1 MNAREPERQSIWSVA
16 SGWLPAYFALF
27 NALGLLGVV
36 FVVIRN
42 VFWVSHPTVHDM
54 IWAIIMGIVMVGA
67 ASATASIL
75 AVETG
80 KNIMIVGTYLE
91 EMLKK
96 RRARQLA
103 EVRAQGVEEGRAEG
117 VTRGRAEGVEKGRA
131 EGVEKGRSE
140 GRSDLAAEIREWN
153 ARRLAAQSK
162 GEPFDEP
169 PPGLEE

>member
-27 NALGLLGVV
+27 NALGLMGVG
-36 FVVIRN
+36 FVVVRN
-42 VFWVSHPTVHDM
+42 VLWVSHPTVHDM
-54 IWAIIMGIVMVGA
+54 IWAIITDMVIVGA
-67 ASATASIL
+67 ATATASIL

-91 EMLKK
+91 EMLKR

-103 EVRAQGVEEGRAEG
+103 EAVERG
-117 VTRGRAEGVEKGRA
+117 VTKGRA
-131 EGVEKGRSE
+131 EGVQAGRA
-140 GRSDLAAEIREWN
+140 DLAAEIREWN
-153 ARRLAAQSK
+153 IRRLAAESK

-169 PPGLEE
+169 PPGLDA

>member
-27 NALGLLGVV
+27 NALGLTGVA
-36 FVVIRN
+36 FVVVRN
-42 VFWVSHPTVHDM
+42 VLWVSHPTVHDM
-54 IWAIIMGIVMVGA
+54 IWAIITDMVIVGA
-67 ASATASIL
+67 ATATASIL

-80 KNIMIVGTYLE
+80 KNVMIVGTYLE
-91 EMLKK
+91 EMLKR

-103 EVRAQGVEEGRAEG
+103 EVRAEGVDEG
-117 VTRGRAEGVEKGRA
+117 VTKGRA
-131 EGVEKGRSE
+131 EGVQE

-153 ARRLAAQSK
+153 SRRLAAESK

-169 PPGLEE
+169 PPGLGE

>member
-27 NALGLLGVV
+27 NALGLLGVG
-36 FVVIRN
+36 FVVVRN

-54 IWAIIMGIVMVGA
+54 IWAIITGIVVVGA

-80 KNIMIVGTYLE
+80 KNVMIVGTYLE

-103 EVRAQGVEEGRAEG
+103 EAVERGVTKGRTEGRAEG
-117 VTRGRAEGVEKGRA
+117 VTK
-131 EGVEKGRSE
+131 

-153 ARRLAAQSK
+153 ARRLAAESK

-169 PPGLEE
+169 PPGLDA

>member
-1 MNAREPERQSIWSVA
+1 MNAREPDRQSIWSVA

-27 NALGLLGVV
+27 NALGLLGVG
-36 FVVIRN
+36 FVVVRN
-42 VFWVSHPTVHDM
+42 VLWVSHPTVHDM
-54 IWAIIMGIVMVGA
+54 IWAIITGIVVVGA

-80 KNIMIVGTYLE
+80 KNVMIVGTYLE

-103 EVRAQGVEEGRAEG
+103 EVRAEG
-117 VTRGRAEGVEKGRA
+117 VNEGRAEGVEKGRA
-131 EGVEKGRSE
+131 EGVTR

-153 ARRLAAQSK
+153 SRRLAAQSK

-169 PPGLEE
+169 PPGLGE

>member
-1 MNAREPERQSIWSVA
+1 MNARDPERQSIWSVA

-27 NALGLLGVV
+27 NALGLLGVG
-36 FVVIRN
+36 FVIVRN
-42 VFWVSHPTVHDM
+42 VLWVSHPTVHDM
-54 IWAIIMGIVMVGA
+54 IWAIITGIVVVGA

-80 KNIMIVGTYLE
+80 KNVMIVGTYLE

-103 EVRAQGVEEGRAEG
+103 EVRAEG
-117 VTRGRAEGVEKGRA
+117 VDEGLTR
-131 EGVEKGRSE
+131 

-169 PPGLEE
+169 PPGLGE

>member
-1 MNAREPERQSIWSVA
+1 
-16 SGWLPAYFALF
+16 
-27 NALGLLGVV
+27 VV
-36 FVVIRN
+36 
-42 VFWVSHPTVHDM
+42 
-54 IWAIIMGIVMVGA
+54 VGA

-103 EVRAQGVEEGRAEG
+103 EVRAEG
-117 VTRGRAEGVEKGRA
+117 VTR
-131 EGVEKGRSE
+131 

-153 ARRLAAQSK
+153 SRRLTAQSK

-169 PPGLEE
+169 PPGLGE

>member
-1 MNAREPERQSIWSVA
+1 MNARDPERQSIWSVA

-27 NALGLLGVV
+27 NALGLLGVG
-36 FVVIRN
+36 FVIIRN

-54 IWAIIMGIVMVGA
+54 IWAIIMGIVVVGA

-96 RRARQLA
+96 RRARQMA
-103 EVRAQGVEEGRAEG
+103 EVRAEG
-117 VTRGRAEGVEKGRA
+117 VDEGRAEGVEKGR
-131 EGVEKGRSE
+131 VE

>member
-27 NALGLLGVV
+27 NALGLLGVG
-36 FVVIRN
+36 FVIVRN
-42 VFWVSHPTVHDM
+42 VLWVSHPTVHDM
-54 IWAIIMGIVMVGA
+54 IWAIITGIVVVGA

-96 RRARQLA
+96 RRARQMA
-103 EVRAQGVEEGRAEG
+103 EVRAEGVDEGRAEG
-117 VTRGRAEGVEKGRA
+117 VTK
-131 EGVEKGRSE
+131 

-153 ARRLAAQSK
+153 SRRLAAQSK

-169 PPGLEE
+169 PPGLGE